1 MELGA
6 SVQQGENNEINS
18 FNLVK
23 RLFYNFNWKNNRNH
37 IQNNIILFTFRSLPL
52 FIQLRSKASKIS
64 NISVYTD
71 EKSCWQHI
79 FPGFILV
86 AVDEN
91 MLKNK
96 YNEIKKN
103 FQTWI
108 FNNRFILSFL
118 AIFLIILLISLILFM
133 RAV

>member
-1 MELGA
+1 MKLTVLTWLRDSSITLIGRTI
-6 SVQQGENNEINS
+6 EII
-18 FNLVK
+18 F
-23 RLFYNFNWKNNRNH
+23 RT
-37 IQNNIILFTFRSLPL
+37 ILFCLPL
-52 FIQLRSKASKIS
+52 GVYLLLIQLRSKASKIS

>member
-1 MELGA
+1 MKLTVLTWLRDSSITLIGRTI
-6 SVQQGENNEINS
+6 EII
-18 FNLVK
+18 F
-23 RLFYNFNWKNNRNH
+23 RT
-37 IQNNIILFTFRSLPL
+37 ILFCLPL
-52 FIQLRSKASKIS
+52 GVYLLLIQLRSKASKIS

-118 AIFLIILLISLILFM
+118 AILLIILLISLILFM